1 MKRLRESI
9 AIAMQNKQGRFPKG
23 AQPREGH
30 CTCAVLRRTARRVTQ
45 AYDRALRPAGIKLTQ
60 YSVLA
65 NVLRDA
71 GLSIT
76 ELAERLAMDRTTLTR
91 NLRPMERAGW
101 IEVGPGSDR
110 RRRAVQIT
118 AAGDE
123 VFEAAFPLWQ
133 AAERNLRRSLG
144 RETAADLRRLLDEA
158 LHNAER

>member
-1 MKRLRESI
+1 MRLRESI
-9 AIAMQNKQGRFPKG
+9 AIAMQNKRGRVPKG
-23 AQPREGH
+23 AQPPEGH

-65 NVLRDA
+65 NVRRDG

-101 IEVGPGSDR
+101 VEVGPGPDR
-110 RRRAVQIT
+110 RRRSLRIT
-118 AAGDE
+118 AAGNE
-123 VFEAAFPLWQ
+123 VFETALPLWQ
-133 AAERNLRRSLG
+133 AAERSFRRGLG
-144 RETAADLRRLLDEA
+144 RETAADLRRLLDQA
-158 LHNAER
+158 LKIAER